1 MMVDVF
7 AGAAIATDGRAS
19 CVYLIT
25 DAHNGALLR
34 TGVTQC
40 KAVYA
45 ELAGIRVAVM
55 ALEYLRTVTQ
65 ATIYT
70 DSCSL
75 AVLLSGHTQPP
86 TGLGRIVLD
95 IRRRMAALKCD
106 VVVRLSCSDA
116 LETVR
121 LLAEAATRPDYI
133 PPTPLQYD
141 LLVNRI

>member
-7 AGAAIATDGRAS
+7 TGAAITTDGRAS

-25 DAHNGALLR
+25 DEHNGALLR

-45 ELAGIRVAVM
+45 ELAGIRAAVM

-95 IRRRMAALKCD
+95 IRRRMAVLKCD

-116 LETVR
+116 LETAR
-121 LLAEAATRPDYI
+121 LLAEAATRADYI

>member
-1 MMVDVF
+1 MVVNVF
-7 AGAAIATDGRAS
+7 AGTAIATDGHAA

-25 DAHNGALLR
+25 DARNGALLH
-34 TGVTQC
+34 TGVKRC
-40 KAVYA
+40 KTTHA
-45 ELAGIRVAVM
+45 EFDSIRAAVM
-55 ALEYLRTVTQ
+55 ALEYLRTVSQ
-65 ATIYT
+65 AIIYT
-70 DSCSL
+70 DSCNLASL
-75 AVLLSGHTQPP
+75 LTGHTPPP

-121 LLAEAATRPDYI
+121 QLAKAATVPGYA

>member
-7 AGAAIATDGRAS
+7 TGAAIATDGRAS

-25 DAHNGALLR
+25 DAHNGTLLR

-45 ELAGIRVAVM
+45 ELAGIRAAVM

-70 DSCSL
+70 DSCNL

-116 LETVR
+116 LETAR
-121 LLAEAATRPDYI
+121 LLAEAATRADYI